1 MSTML
6 ASPWIPTLLLLGIA
20 AVARFFQRSW
30 FAPSVFAPT
39 IWFAYLFLPLALAP
53 EYRVSSLAV
62 WLIVLLITC
71 VTIGSV
77 LAETQ
82 APKSSAN
89 WMPGVVAKRLLR
101 MSLVLSVVSMI
112 GAAYSAYGALTQYGL
127 DGSLSGLLAVGHLLS
142 VERYAGEQTPFLVR
156 VLVTWTFPAAL
167 LGGMSF
173 AIASSRRARLLCFMP
188 LLPALA
194 FSLVQA
200 AKANTLIAVVL
211 GISGYLAM
219 RTLSSQ
225 RASTNKRTGLITLVA
240 ALATGLSFFFA
251 VDTLRSHTQKQNDL
265 EVQSDFGRVKSTAI
279 GYLSVF
285 SYWADRPEGLDSIHL
300 NFGEYTFGGLLQT
313 AGLSKREVGIYTD
326 MVTVGSDDSNIY
338 TAFRGLVEDFT
349 ALGAALVCVMA
360 GYASGRAYSRAGRGL
375 IWDVLVLIGFYGF
388 LVWSPIGSLFVYNG
402 PILALIVAAVV
413 LKRAERRSQPI
424 ELQRAEAR

>member
-1 MSTML
+1 ML
-6 ASPWIPTLLLLGIA
+6 LCIA
-20 AVARFFQRSW
+20 AVSRFFQRSW
-30 FAPSVFAPT
+30 FAPSVFAPA

-62 WLIVLLITC
+62 WLIVLLIAC
-71 VTIGSV
+71 VMIGAV

-82 APKSSAN
+82 MPKRSAN
-89 WMPGVVAKRLLR
+89 RIPAASARLMLR
-101 MSLVLSVVSMI
+101 MTLVLSMISMF

-127 DGSLSGLLAVGHLLS
+127 DSSLSGLLAVGHLLS

-156 VLVTWTFPAAL
+156 ALVTWTFPAAL

-173 AIASSRRARLLCFMP
+173 AIASSRRARVLCFMP
-188 LLPALA
+188 LLPAFA

-200 AKANTLIAVVL
+200 AKANTLIAIVL
-211 GISGYLAM
+211 GVSGYLAM
-219 RTLSSQ
+219 RTITAMKASSQ
-225 RASTNKRTGLITLVA
+225 KRTVVATLAA
-240 ALATGLSFFFA
+240 ALIAGLCFFFA
-251 VDTLRSHTQKQNDL
+251 VDTLRSHNQKQSDL
-265 EVQSDFGRVKSTAI
+265 QVQSDFGRVKSTAV

-285 SYWADRPEGLDSIHL
+285 SYWVDRPGGLDSLHL
-300 NFGEYTFGGLLQT
+300 SFGEYTFGGLLQA

-326 MVTVGSDDSNIY
+326 TVPVGSDDSNIY

-349 ALGAALVCVMA
+349 LLGAALICVMA
-360 GYASGRAYSRAGRGL
+360 GYASGKAYCLAGRGR

-388 LVWSPIGSLFVYNG
+388 LLWSPIGSLFIYNG

-413 LKRAERRSQPI
+413 LRRAERGPRRI
-424 ELQRAEAR
+424 VLQGAAA

>member
-1 MSTML
+1 MSNFL
-6 ASPWIPTLLLLGIA
+6 ASPWIPTLVLLCVA

-30 FAPSVFAPT
+30 FAPSVFAPA
-39 IWFAYLFLPLALAP
+39 IWFAYLFLPLAIAP
-53 EYRVSSLAV
+53 EYRVSLLAV
-62 WLIVLLITC
+62 WLIVLLIGC
-71 VTIGSV
+71 MTIGSV

-82 APKSSAN
+82 APKSSVH
-89 WMPGVVAKRLLR
+89 WTPGVVAGRLLR
-101 MSLVLSVVSMI
+101 MSLVLSAISMA
-112 GAAYSAYGALTQYGL
+112 GAAYSAYGAITQYGL

-156 VLVTWTFPAAL
+156 ILVTWTFPAAL

-173 AIASSRRARLLCFMP
+173 AIASSRRARILCFMP

-200 AKANTLIAVVL
+200 AKANTLIAIVL

-219 RTLSSQ
+219 RTVSSQ
-225 RASTNKRTGLITLVA
+225 RASTNRRAGLVTLVA
-240 ALATGLSFFFA
+240 ALGAGLSFFFA
-251 VDTLRSHTQKQNDL
+251 VDTLRSHTQEQKDL
-265 EVQSDFGRVKSTAI
+265 EVQSDGGRAKSTAI

-285 SYWADRPEGLDSIHL
+285 SYWVDRPEGLDSFHL
-300 NFGEYTFGGLLQT
+300 NFGQYTFGGLLQ
-313 AGLSKREVGIYTD
+313 AVGLNKREVGIYTD

-349 ALGAALVCVMA
+349 PIGAALVCVVA
-360 GYASGRAYSRAGRGL
+360 GYAGGKAYSRAGRRV
-375 IWDVLVLIGFYGF
+375 IWDILILIGFYGF

-402 PILALIVAAVV
+402 PILALIVAAIV
-413 LKRAERRSQPI
+413 LKGAERYAHRI
-424 ELQRAEAR
+424 GTQRMEAL

>member
-1 MSTML
+1 MSNFI
-6 ASPWIPTLLLLGIA
+6 ASPWIPTVVLLA
-20 AVARFFQRSW
+20 MAVVTRFFQRSW
-30 FAPSVFAPT
+30 FAPSVFAPSL
-39 IWFAYLFLPLALAP
+39 WFTYLFVPLALAP

-62 WLIVLLITC
+62 WLIVLLIGC
-71 VTIGSV
+71 MTIGSV

-82 APKSSAN
+82 TPKSSLDRA
-89 WMPGVVAKRLLR
+89 PEVVARRLLSV
-101 MSLVLSVVSMI
+101 SLVLSAISMA

-173 AIASSRRARLLCFMP
+173 AVAASRRARILCFMP

-225 RASTNKRTGLITLVA
+225 PGTRNARTRLITLVTA
-240 ALATGLSFFFA
+240 VATGLFFFFA

-285 SYWADRPEGLDSIHL
+285 SYWVDRPEGLDSVHL
-300 NFGEYTFGGLLQT
+300 NFGEYTFGGLLQA
-313 AGLSKREVGIYTD
+313 AGFGKREVGIYTD
-326 MVTVGSDDSNIY
+326 VVNVGSDDSNIY

-349 ALGAALVCVMA
+349 PLGAALACAMA
-360 GYASGRAYSRAGRGL
+360 GFASGRAYSRADQGL
-375 IWDVLVLIGFYGF
+375 IRDVLILIGFYGF

-402 PILALIVAAVV
+402 PILALIVAGIV
-413 LKRAERRSQPI
+413 LKRAERSSQRI
-424 ELQRAEAR
+424 GILRTALR

>member
-1 MSTML
+1 MSNFF
-6 ASPWIPTLLLLGIA
+6 ASPWIPTLVLLCIA
-20 AVARFFQRSW
+20 AAARFFQSSW
-30 FAPSVFAPT
+30 FAPSVFAPA
-39 IWFAYLFLPLALAP
+39 IWFVYLFLPLALAP

-62 WLIVLLITC
+62 WLIVLLMVCI
-71 VTIGSV
+71 TIGSV

-82 APKSSAN
+82 EPKSSAN
-89 WMPGVVAKRLLR
+89 WMPTAAAGPLLR
-101 MSLVLSVVSMI
+101 VTVVLSVVSMV
-112 GAAYSAYGALTQYGL
+112 GAAYSAYGALTQYRL
-127 DGSLSGLLAVGHLLS
+127 DVSLSGLLAVGHLLS

-156 VLVTWTFPAAL
+156 ALVTWTFPAAL

-173 AIASSRRARLLCFMP
+173 AIAASRRARIVCFMP

-219 RTLSSQ
+219 RTMSAAGATGQ
-225 RASTNKRTGLITLVA
+225 KRAVLVT
-240 ALATGLSFFFA
+240 LATALTAGLFFFFA
-251 VDTLRSHTQKQNDL
+251 VDTLRSHTQKQDDL
-265 EVQSDFGRVKSTAI
+265 ELQSDGGRAKSTAV

-285 SYWADRPEGLDSIHL
+285 SYWVDRPDGLDSFHL
-300 NFGEYTFGGLLQT
+300 TFGEYTFGGLLEA
-313 AGLSKREVGIYTD
+313 AGFGKREVGVYGHA
-326 MVTVGSDDSNIY
+326 VSLGSDDSNIY

-349 ALGAALVCVMA
+349 PLGAALACVLA
-360 GYASGRAYSRAGRGL
+360 GFASGRAYSRAGRGL

-402 PILALIVAAVV
+402 PILALLVAAVV
-413 LKRAERRSQPI
+413 LKRAERGFQRTA
-424 ELQRAEAR
+424 LQTGEAW

>member
-1 MSTML
+1 MSNVL
-6 ASPWIPTLLLLGIA
+6 ASPWIPTFVLLGIA
-20 AVARFFQRSW
+20 AVSRFFQRSW

-39 IWFAYLFLPLALAP
+39 IWFAYLFLPLTLAP
-53 EYRVSSLAV
+53 EYHVSSLAV

-71 VTIGSV
+71 ITIGSV

-82 APKSSAN
+82 APKNSAN
-89 WMPGVVAKRLLR
+89 GMPGVLAKRLLR
-101 MSLVLSVVSMI
+101 MSLVLSVVSII

-173 AIASSRRARLLCFMP
+173 AVAASRRARILCFVS

-200 AKANTLIAVVL
+200 AKANTLIAIAL
-211 GISGYLAM
+211 GVSGYLAM
-219 RTLSSQ
+219 RMLSSQ
-225 RASTNKRTGLITLVA
+225 PANTNRRTGLVTIAA
-240 ALATGLSFFFA
+240 ALGAGVLFFFA

-265 EVQSDFGRVKSTAI
+265 EVQSDFGRAKSTAV

-285 SYWADRPEGLDSIHL
+285 SYWVDRPEGLDSIHL
-300 NFGEYTFGGLLQT
+300 NFGEYTFGGLLEA
-313 AGLSKREVGIYTD
+313 AGLGRREVGVYTE

-349 ALGAALVCVMA
+349 PLGAALACIMA

-375 IWDVLVLIGFYGF
+375 VWDVLILIGFYGF

-402 PILALIVAAVV
+402 PILALIVAAIV
-413 LKRAERRSQPI
+413 LKRAERGSQRI
-424 ELQRAEAR
+424 VLQRAEAR